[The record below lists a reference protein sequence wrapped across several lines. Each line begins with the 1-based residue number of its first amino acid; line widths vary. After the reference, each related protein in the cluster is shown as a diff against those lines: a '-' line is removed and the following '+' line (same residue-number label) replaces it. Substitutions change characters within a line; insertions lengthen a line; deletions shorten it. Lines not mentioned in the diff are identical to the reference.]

1 MSPHILVV
9 GGESHNFRI
18 PFLLEL
24 KKRGFRVT
32 AAGTGNSAPFAEAGV
47 YYYRYA
53 FDRFFAPLADL
64 KTIIAL
70 SKIIAGLQPDVIQT
84 FDTKPNILVPLV
96 ANRVG
101 NMQVV
106 RTINGLGWVYSS
118 KSISALALRPIFRAL
133 HKLTSPWTALTVFQN
148 RDDQAFFEHH
158 KMIGRGGNKLIP
170 GSGVEVEKFE
180 QAASAGREAGE
191 LRKALGLGDSEIVI
205 TVTRLARSKGIPAL
219 LEAAALVCACRPNV
233 RFLLVGPRQ
242 SEGKLAVTQAEIDRH
257 APYVVAIGPRSD
269 IPSLLGLAD
278 VFAFPT
284 ELREGVPRVLLEAAL
299 AGLPIVT
306 TQMPDCVDIVQDG
319 VSGFLVPPGKPKI
332 LADRI
337 VDVLRDRQGAKGMA
351 ERARTLVKNE
361 FSLKITVD
369 RYAAAYS
376 ELLDRN
382 GRYQTKNNSTKLKQV
397 AESAT

>member
-1 MSPHILVV
+1 
-9 GGESHNFRI
+9 
-18 PFLLEL
+18 
-24 KKRGFRVT
+24 
-32 AAGTGNSAPFAEAGV
+32 
-47 YYYRYA
+47 
-53 FDRFFAPLADL
+53 
-64 KTIIAL
+64 
-70 SKIIAGLQPDVIQT
+70 
-84 FDTKPNILVPLV
+84 
-96 ANRVG
+96 
-101 NMQVV
+101 
-106 RTINGLGWVYSS
+106 
-118 KSISALALRPIFRAL
+118 
-133 HKLTSPWTALTVFQN
+133 
-148 RDDQAFFEHH
+148 
-158 KMIGRGGNKLIP
+158 MIGRGGNKLIP

-269 IPSLLGLAD
+269 VPSLLGLAD

-306 TQMPDCVDIVQDG
+306 TQMPGCVDIVQDG

-337 VDVLRDRQGAKGMA
+337 IDVLRDRQGAKAMA

-397 AESAT
+397 AQSAT